1 MYLHARY
8 YHWRWKSNRRDTIL
22 VCTSMAEFEPDR
34 SDAIRAVREYH
45 GTSGYGNVYVYMAK
59 NGRGQGTS
67 KSESKLRID
76 TA

>member
-1 MYLHARY
+1 
-8 YHWRWKSNRRDTIL
+8 
-22 VCTSMAEFEPDR
+22 MAEFEPDR